1 VAVPLVGCG
10 PVQPPDATQVCA
22 FWALHCNVAA
32 VCMATLFLS
41 ATNVTA
47 GFPLLTL
54 AGSVSTVS
62 LLDEDPHAAKAENA
76 AIPTA
81 D

>member
-1 VAVPLVGCG
+1 M
-10 PVQPPDATQVCA
+10 QVCA
-22 FWALHCNVAA
+22 FCALHCNVAA
-32 VCMATLFLS
+32 ECMATLLLS

-62 LLDEDPHAAKAENA
+62 PLDEEPHAASADIA
-76 AIPTA
+76 AMLTA
-81 D
+81 A